1 MNVGRIAVLALALGA
16 GGFAALL
23 VARQDSGSAPES
35 PPPAPQIATTDV
47 LVATADIGI
56 GNKLAAADVRWQIW
70 PEASAGPFIRKA
82 DDPDAIGHLTGAI
95 ARASFSAGEPIG
107 ESKLIRADGAG
118 YMAAI
123 LPSGRRAESVEI
135 SPESGA
141 GGFIL
146 PNDRVDVILTARD
159 SVAQKN
165 SIEAYRVET
174 VLTNVRV
181 LAIDQTVEEKSGQR
195 VVVGRTATLDVSPA
209 EAERLALARR
219 EGQLSLALRSIAD
232 VGEKKL
238 PVLAQ
243 ATPAPVVPPSP
254 PDYTISVY
262 RGASDVP
269 KRVSCNPWCG
279 TDTRDKSTDD
289 AGRQASQP

>member
-1 MNVGRIAVLALALGA
+1 MKLARIAVLTVALGA

-23 VARQDSGSAPES
+23 VARQDSGSAP
-35 PPPAPQIATTDV
+35 PPPAPQIATLDV
-47 LVATADIGI
+47 LVAAAEIGI
-56 GNKLAAADVRWQIW
+56 GNKLTTADVRWQTW
-70 PEASAGPFIRKA
+70 PEAATGPFIRKS
-82 DDPDAIGHLTGAI
+82 DDPDAISHLAGSI
-95 ARASFSAGEPIG
+95 ARASFSVGEPIL
-107 ESKLIRADGAG
+107 ESKLIKADGAG

-159 SVAQKN
+159 SLAQKN
-165 SIEAYRVET
+165 GIDAYRVET
-174 VLTNVRV
+174 LLTNVRA

-195 VVVGRTATLDVSPA
+195 VVVGRTATLDLSAP

-232 VGEKKL
+232 MREQK
-238 PVLAQ
+238 P
-243 ATPAPVVPPSP
+243 PADVPPT
-254 PDYTISVY
+254 DYTVTVH
-262 RGASDVP
+262 RGPFDV
-269 KRVSCNPWCG
+269 KRLSCKLWC
-279 TDTRDKSTDD
+279 D
-289 AGRQASQP
+289 